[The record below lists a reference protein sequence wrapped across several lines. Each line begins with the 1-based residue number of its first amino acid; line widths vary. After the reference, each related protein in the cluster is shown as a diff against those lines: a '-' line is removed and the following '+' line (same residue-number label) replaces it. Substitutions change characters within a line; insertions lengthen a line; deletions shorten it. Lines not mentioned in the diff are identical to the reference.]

1 LVFLSLLTQLLIG
14 FFPLISFLINLFI
27 MQFLPRVARH
37 FLVLSFLL
45 LGAGAALA
53 QPTGKAAKGRKRY
66 TFAQRDSESPYVQNV
81 TKNTDEEQ
89 DVDGSFTRLGYRSAT
104 DMLTE
109 ITALK
114 KLHDW
119 ADTTYQRRV
128 AAIPPGGALVVT
140 VHRQGPKG
148 VEMSNLTLTATDKA
162 GKEVFAQT
170 LAPGTGRFFG
180 RDLYQGK
187 SVIPF
192 PKMDPQELN
201 ISIRDAKLYQT
212 FDYTLALPTAQ

>member
-1 LVFLSLLTQLLIG
+1 
-14 FFPLISFLINLFI
+14 
-27 MQFLPRVARH
+27 MQSLPRLARH
-37 FLVLSFLL
+37 ILTVGLL
-45 LGAGAALA
+45 ALCAGTVALA

-66 TFAQRDSESPYVQNV
+66 TFAQRDAESPYVQNV

-89 DVDGSFTRLGYRSAT
+89 DIDGSFTRVGYRSYP

-109 ITALK
+109 LTALK

-128 AAIPPGGALVVT
+128 AAIPAGGTLLVV

-148 VEMSNLTLTATDKA
+148 VEMANLTLTATDKA

-170 LAPGTGRFFG
+170 LPSATGRFFG

-187 SVIPF
+187 AVILF
-192 PKMDPQELN
+192 PKMDPQELSV
-201 ISIRDAKLYQT
+201 SIRDAKLYQT
-212 FDYTLALPTAQ
+212 FDYTLTLPAAQ

>member
-1 LVFLSLLTQLLIG
+1 
-14 FFPLISFLINLFI
+14 
-27 MQFLPRVARH
+27 MQFSLRAARH
-37 FLVLSFLL
+37 FLVLSLLL
-45 LGAGAALA
+45 LGAGSVLA

-140 VHRQGPKG
+140 VHRQGPKS

-170 LAPGTGRFFG
+170 LPAGTGRFFG

-212 FDYTLALPTAQ
+212 FDYTLALPAAQ

>member
-1 LVFLSLLTQLLIG
+1 
-14 FFPLISFLINLFI
+14 

-66 TFAQRDSESPYVQNV
+66 TFAQKDSESPYVQNV

-119 ADTTYQRRV
+119 ADTTYQRRM

-187 SVIPF
+187 SIIPF

-212 FDYTLALPTAQ
+212 FDYTLALPAAQ

>member
-1 LVFLSLLTQLLIG
+1 MHFSPRLAWQ
-14 FFPLISFLINLFI
+14 FLILG
-27 MQFLPRVARH
+27 
-37 FLVLSFLL
+37 FLL
-45 LGAGAALA
+45 LGAGSVLA

-66 TFAQRDSESPYVQNV
+66 TFAQKDSESPYVQNV

-89 DVDGSFTRLGYRSAT
+89 EVDGSFTRLGYRSAA
-104 DMLTE
+104 DMLKE
-109 ITALK
+109 IEALR
-114 KLHDW
+114 KLKDW

-148 VEMSNLTLTATDKA
+148 VEMANLTLTATDKA

-170 LAPGTGRFFG
+170 LPAAAGRFFG

-187 SVIPF
+187 TVLPF
-192 PKMDPQELN
+192 PKIDPQELN
-201 ISIRDAKLYQT
+201 VSIRDAKLYQT
-212 FDYTLALPTAQ
+212 FDYTLTLPAAQ

>member
-1 LVFLSLLTQLLIG
+1 
-14 FFPLISFLINLFI
+14 

-37 FLVLSFLL
+37 FLVLGFLL
-45 LGAGAALA
+45 LGAGSVLA

-66 TFAQRDSESPYVQNV
+66 TFAQKDSESPYVQNV

-128 AAIPPGGALVVT
+128 AAIPPGGALVVI

-148 VEMSNLTLTATDKA
+148 VEMSNLTLTATDKT
-162 GKEVFAQT
+162 GKEVFAQA

-187 SVIPF
+187 AIIPF

-201 ISIRDAKLYQT
+201 VSIRDAKLYQT
-212 FDYTLALPTAQ
+212 YDYTLTLPAAQ

>member
-1 LVFLSLLTQLLIG
+1 
-14 FFPLISFLINLFI
+14 
-27 MQFLPRVARH
+27 MQFLLRLARH
-37 FLVLSFLL
+37 FFVVGLL
-45 LGAGAALA
+45 LLSAGAALA

-66 TFAQRDSESPYVQNV
+66 TFAQKDSESPYVQNV

-89 DVDGSFTRLGYRSAT
+89 DVDGSFTRLGYRSYT

-128 AAIPPGGALVVT
+128 AAIPPGGTLVIII
-140 VHRQGPKG
+140 HRQGPKNADLG
-148 VEMSNLTLTATDKA
+148 NLALTVTDKA
-162 GKEVFAQT
+162 GKEVFTQT
-170 LAPGTGRFFG
+170 LAPATGRFFG

-187 SVIPF
+187 AVIPF

-201 ISIRDAKLYQT
+201 VSIRDAKLYQT
-212 FDYTLALPTAQ
+212 FDYVLELPAAVAPE

>member
-1 LVFLSLLTQLLIG
+1 
-14 FFPLISFLINLFI
+14 
-27 MQFLPRVARH
+27 MQFSLRAARH
-37 FLVLSFLL
+37 FLVLSLLL
-45 LGAGAALA
+45 LGAGSVLA

-81 TKNTDEEQ
+81 TRNTDEEQ

-104 DMLTE
+104 DILTE

-140 VHRQGPKG
+140 VHRQGPKS

-170 LAPGTGRFFG
+170 LPAGTGRFFG

-192 PKMDPQELN
+192 PKMDPQELT
-201 ISIRDAKLYQT
+201 ISIRDAKL
-212 FDYTLALPTAQ
+212 

>member
-1 LVFLSLLTQLLIG
+1 
-14 FFPLISFLINLFI
+14 
-27 MQFLPRVARH
+27 MQFYPRAARPLLVAG
-37 FLVLSFLL
+37 LLL
-45 LGAGAALA
+45 LGAGAAAA

-89 DVDGSFTRLGYRSAT
+89 DVDGSFTRLGYRSAA
-104 DMLTE
+104 DILRE
-109 ITALK
+109 IEALR
-114 KLHDW
+114 KLKEW

-148 VEMSNLTLTATDKA
+148 VEMANLTLTATDKA
-162 GKEVFAQT
+162 GKEVFAQA
-170 LAPGTGRFFG
+170 LPAGTGRFFG

-192 PKMDPQELN
+192 PKMPPQELN
-201 ISIRDAKLYQT
+201 VSIRDAKLYQT
-212 FDYTLALPTAQ
+212 FDYTLTLPAEQ

>member
-1 LVFLSLLTQLLIG
+1 
-14 FFPLISFLINLFI
+14 
-27 MQFLPRVARH
+27 MQFLPQVARH
-37 FLVLSFLL
+37 FLVIGLFLL
-45 LGAGAALA
+45 STGAVLA

-66 TFAQRDSESPYVQNV
+66 TFAQKDSESPYVQNV

-119 ADTTYQRRV
+119 ADSTYQRRV

-140 VHRQGPKG
+140 VHRQGPKS
-148 VEMSNLTLTATDKA
+148 VEMSNLTLTATDKT

-201 ISIRDAKLYQT
+201 VSIRDAKLYQT
-212 FDYTLALPTAQ
+212 FDYTLTLPAAQ

>member
-1 LVFLSLLTQLLIG
+1 
-14 FFPLISFLINLFI
+14 
-27 MQFLPRVARH
+27 MQFLPRLVRPLFIVA
-37 FLVLSFLL
+37 LL
-45 LGAGAALA
+45 TLFAGAALA

-66 TFAQRDSESPYVQNV
+66 TFAQKDSESPYVQNV

-89 DVDGSFTRLGYRSAT
+89 DVDGSFTRLGYRSY
-104 DMLTE
+104 TE
-109 ITALK
+109 MVAELTALK

-128 AAIPPGGALVVT
+128 GTVPPGGALLVI

-170 LAPGTGRFFG
+170 LAPATGRFFG

-187 SVIPF
+187 AVIPF
-192 PKMDPQELN
+192 PVLDPQELSV
-201 ISIRDAKLYQT
+201 SIRDAKLYQT
-212 FDYTLALPTAQ
+212 YDYTLTLPALR

>member
-1 LVFLSLLTQLLIG
+1 
-14 FFPLISFLINLFI
+14 
-27 MQFLPRVARH
+27 MQFLPRLARH
-37 FLVLSFLL
+37 ILTVGLL
-45 LGAGAALA
+45 TLCAGTVALA

-66 TFAQRDSESPYVQNV
+66 AFAQKDAESPYVQNV

-89 DVDGSFTRLGYRSAT
+89 DVDGSFTRLGYRSYN

-128 AAIPPGGALVVT
+128 AAIPVGGAMVVV

-148 VEMSNLTLTATDKA
+148 VEMSNLTLTATDKT

-170 LAPGTGRFFG
+170 LAPATGRFFG

-187 SVIPF
+187 AVIPI
-192 PKMDPQELN
+192 PQMEPQELN
-201 ISIRDAKLYQT
+201 VSIRDAKLYQT
-212 FDYTLALPTAQ
+212 YDYTLTLPAAQ

>member
-1 LVFLSLLTQLLIG
+1 MRSFLLLSL
-14 FFPLISFLINLFI
+14 
-27 MQFLPRVARH
+27 
-37 FLVLSFLL
+37 LL
-45 LGAGAALA
+45 LGAGSVLA

-89 DVDGSFTRLGYRSAT
+89 EVDGSFTRLGYRSAA
-104 DMLTE
+104 DMLKE
-109 ITALK
+109 IDALR
-114 KLHDW
+114 KLKDW
-119 ADTTYQRRV
+119 ADSTYQRRL

-148 VEMSNLTLTATDKA
+148 VEMSNLTLTVTDKA

-170 LAPGTGRFFG
+170 LPAGTGRFFG

-187 SVIPF
+187 TVLPF
-192 PKMDPQELN
+192 PKMEAQELN
-201 ISIRDAKLYQT
+201 VSIRDAKLYQT
-212 FDYTLALPTAQ
+212 FDYILTLPAAQ

>member
-1 LVFLSLLTQLLIG
+1 
-14 FFPLISFLINLFI
+14 
-27 MQFLPRVARH
+27 MQFLPHLRRH
-37 FLVLSFLL
+37 FLTVVL
-45 LGAGAALA
+45 LGLCAGAALA

-66 TFAQRDSESPYVQNV
+66 TFSQKDAESPYVQNV

-89 DVDGSFTRLGYRSAT
+89 DVDGSFTRLGYRSYP

-128 AAIPPGGALVVT
+128 AAIPAGGTLLVI

-170 LAPGTGRFFG
+170 LAPATGRFFG

-187 SVIPF
+187 AVIPF

-201 ISIRDAKLYQT
+201 VSIRDAKLYQT
-212 FDYTLALPTAQ
+212 FDYTLEIPAAQ